1 MYIYLLSFNFNIV
14 IIILEGKK
22 SLFYLI
28 LKLDRMEKMNFSNN
42 KTSS

>member
-22 SLFYLI
+22 SLFHLI